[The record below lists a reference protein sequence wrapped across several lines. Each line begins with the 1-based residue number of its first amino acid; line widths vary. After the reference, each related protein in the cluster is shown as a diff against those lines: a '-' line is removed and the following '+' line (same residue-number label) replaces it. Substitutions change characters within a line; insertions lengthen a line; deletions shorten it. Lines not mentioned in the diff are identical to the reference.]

1 MRWHFENIFISE
13 KRKKKEK
20 KKYFLKYIKS
30 KAYFTHIKR
39 NYVFQFKW
47 NIMYINKKKKI
58 SHMTHASLSF
68 ESLSLCTY
76 LSMTLYF
83 RKFCLTLIF
92 IHIKRRKLNSYVQI
106 DLINAIPIKHLF
118 DLNSVSII
126 NPISLKHLLAYK

>member
-1 MRWHFENIFISE
+1 MIFW
-13 KRKKKEK
+13 KYFYLRKKKKKEK
-20 KKYFLKYIKS
+20 KNIF
-30 KAYFTHIKR
+30 
-39 NYVFQFKW
+39 W
-47 NIMYINKKKKI
+47 NILNPKHILRTLNEIAYSNLNETLCISIKKKK

-83 RKFCLTLIF
+83 RKFCLTLTF

-126 NPISLKHLLAYK
+126 NPISLKRLLAIKCF